1 MVLTATCRANLDHRH
16 QRRPQEDAAG
26 LMGARQA
33 PDAKTYTFRGKV
45 RDDKTKVIKRPQ
57 AARVHLAVRSA
68 PYARRWERSEPERTK

>member
-33 PDAKTYTFRGKV
+33 PDAKRIPFEEK
-45 RDDKTKVIKRPQ
+45 
-57 AARVHLAVRSA
+57 
-68 PYARRWERSEPERTK
+68 